1 VRSLT
6 FKANICGLTIRSN
19 QPPLVMGILNLSPE
33 SFYKK
38 SVKDASS
45 IVDAAQKMI
54 DEGASFLDVG
64 ARSTSPWASPIS
76 VRDEKER
83 LFSALSELDG
93 NITVPISVDTM
104 YADVAEGALSRGVSI
119 INDISGFKNDDH
131 MSRIIAD
138 YDAYTILMATQH
150 VPGDPLGINAVMSAL
165 SNAVSE
171 AERVG
176 IDSQKIILDP
186 AIGHWIPEKTSEYD
200 FDIINQFERFS
211 SFEKPILVA
220 ASRKSFL
227 TSVADKPADERLL
240 SGLVAASIAAYKCGH
255 IVRTHD
261 VAETVEAMRII
272 HAIKTQMPL

>member
-1 VRSLT
+1 MVFTST
-6 FKANICGLTIRSN
+6 ICGMTLRSN

-33 SFYKK
+33 SFYKQ

-45 IVDAAQKMI
+45 IVGAAQKMVE
-54 DEGASFLDVG
+54 EGASFLDIG

-76 VRDEKER
+76 VSEEKER
-83 LFSALSELDG
+83 LFSALSALDG
-93 NITVPISVDTM
+93 NVDVPISVDTM

-119 INDISGFKNDDH
+119 INDISGFKNDDQ
-131 MSRIIAD
+131 MSRTIAD
-138 YDAYTILMATQH
+138 YDAHAILMATQH

-171 AERVG
+171 AERAG
-176 IDSQKIILDP
+176 IDSHKLILDP
-186 AIGHWIPEKTSEYD
+186 AIGHWIPRKTSEYD

-211 SFEKPILVA
+211 SFEMPILVA

-227 TSVADKPADERLL
+227 TTAADQPADERLI

-261 VAETVEAMRII
+261 VAETVEAMRVI
-272 HAIKTQMPL
+272 HAIKTQKPL

>member
-1 VRSLT
+1 MT
-6 FKANICGLTIRSN
+6 FTASICGLTIRSN

-33 SFYKK
+33 SFYKQ

-45 IVDAAQKMI
+45 IVGAAQKMVE
-54 DEGASFLDVG
+54 EGASFLDIG

-76 VRDEKER
+76 VSEEKER
-83 LFSALSELDG
+83 LFSALSALDG
-93 NITVPISVDTM
+93 NVDVPISVDTM

-119 INDISGFKNDDH
+119 INDISGFKNDDQ
-131 MSRIIAD
+131 MSRTIAD
-138 YDAYTILMATQH
+138 YDAHAILMATQH

-171 AERVG
+171 AERAG
-176 IDSQKIILDP
+176 IDSNKLILDP
-186 AIGHWIPEKTSEYD
+186 AIGHWVPRKTSEYD

-211 SFEKPILVA
+211 SFEMPILVA

-227 TSVADKPADERLL
+227 TTVVDKPADERLL
-240 SGLVAASIAAYKCGH
+240 SGLVAACIAAYKCGH

-261 VAETVEAMRII
+261 IAETVEAMRVI
-272 HAIKTQMPL
+272 HAIKTQKPL

>member
-1 VRSLT
+1 MAFTS
-6 FKANICGLTIRSN
+6 NICGMILRSN

-45 IVDAAQKMI
+45 IVGAAQKMVE
-54 DEGASFLDVG
+54 EGASFLDIG

-76 VRDEKER
+76 VNDEKER

-93 NITVPISVDTM
+93 NVDVPISVDTM

-119 INDISGFKNDDH
+119 INDISGFKNDEQ

-138 YDAYTILMATQH
+138 YDACAILMATQH

-171 AERVG
+171 AERAG
-176 IDSQKIILDP
+176 IDSHKLILDP
-186 AIGHWIPEKTSEYD
+186 AIGHWIPKKSSEYD

-211 SFEKPILVA
+211 SFEMPILVA

-227 TSVADKPADERLL
+227 TTAADQPADERLI

-272 HAIKTQMPL
+272 HAIKTQKPL